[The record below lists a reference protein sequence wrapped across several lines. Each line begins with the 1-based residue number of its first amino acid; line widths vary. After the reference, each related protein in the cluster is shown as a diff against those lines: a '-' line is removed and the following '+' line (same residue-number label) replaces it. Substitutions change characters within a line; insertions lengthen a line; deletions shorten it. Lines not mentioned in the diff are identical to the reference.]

1 MAFRWGKATP
11 SVPAHA
17 PVPHAAAPA
26 SAHAGAPGGAA
37 KPGVGQASQPG
48 GATNLGGQA
57 AQQAPG
63 AAAAPRRSFGE
74 AALDMAGGAL
84 RTTGGALGSTAGWL
98 GHQAVDQFKG
108 TAFQMM
114 LMVVAALG
122 AEQLLKRLA
131 GEEEKKEEAKAA
143 ATKAETAKRAESEKP
158 KAASVDRPWIDVG
171 GRVGLQSQGAK
182 VGFAGGRAEAGSGLR
197 SGDWVEI
204 GGPGAPSRG
213 LLLKS
218 GVDSVG
224 LVERRDGNAP
234 EKAIIV
240 SREDRRD
247 GIPHRR
253 GATMDSDQFE
263 VGVDGKITT
272 QKHLDR
278 DIGRAVD
285 VSKAPLSKAEE
296 IALVSVKQSLGKGTL
311 PEGVVADPFVT
322 SGLDIKA
329 GKLTSQLVVAG
340 VNGQSRSALFESG
353 RVTLM
358 QEERG
363 EMKQRVIED
372 ASIAPGRN
380 GFGFN
385 SAVGSE
391 LHGFM
396 ANGQAPGR
404 SKVLEEARTLAA
416 ATPAAAPIQGGARIT
431 EGLAR

>member
-1 MAFRWGKATP
+1 M
-11 SVPAHA
+11 
-17 PVPHAAAPA
+17 
-26 SAHAGAPGGAA
+26 
-37 KPGVGQASQPG
+37 
-48 GATNLGGQA
+48 
-57 AQQAPG
+57 
-63 AAAAPRRSFGE
+63 PRRTFGE

-98 GHQAVDQFKG
+98 GHQAFDQFKG

-131 GEEEKKEEAKAA
+131 GEEEKKKEADVA
-143 ATKAETAKRAESEKP
+143 ATKADATKKVEADKP
-158 KAASVDRPWIDVG
+158 KAASVDRPSIDVD
-171 GRVGLQSQGAK
+171 GRLVLQSQAAK
-182 VGFAGGRAEAGSGLR
+182 MGFAGGRAEAGSGLR
-197 SGDWVEI
+197 SGDWIEV

-224 LVERRDGNAP
+224 LVERRDGTAP

-240 SREDRRD
+240 SREEKRD
-247 GIPHRR
+247 GIAHRR

-263 VGVDGKITT
+263 VGADGRIAT

-285 VSKAPLSKAEE
+285 VSKAPMSKAEE
-296 IALVSVKQSLGKGTL
+296 ITFASVKQSLSKEGL
-311 PEGVVADPFVT
+311 PDGVVADPFVT
-322 SGLDIKA
+322 SGLDIKG

-340 VNGQSRSALFESG
+340 VNGHSRSALFENG

-358 QEERG
+358 QEDRG
-363 EMKQRVIED
+363 ELKQRVVED
-372 ASIAPGRN
+372 SSIAPGRN

-385 SAVGSE
+385 SAVGSD

-404 SKVLEEARTLAA
+404 SKVLEDARALAA
-416 ATPAAAPIQGGARIT
+416 AAPAPTPGGVRIA
-431 EGLAR
+431 EGLER